1 MMKQN
6 NIIDILFYGFI
17 MISLVF
23 ISDQAFAVQQNVQS
37 NNQQLLFQYSNKTES
52 MQNSMM
58 TVFTDSS
65 SYVDGE
71 FMTISGNV
79 GSVTGLKFAAI
90 EIFNPSGIL
99 IHVEQLPINGG

>member
-1 MMKQN
+1 MIEMVEVN
-6 NIIDILFYGFI
+6 LLCSIVFYGFI

-23 ISDQAFAVQQNVQS
+23 IFDQAFAVQQNVQS
-37 NNQQLLFQYSNKTES
+37 NNQQLLFQYSNTTES

-90 EIFNPSGIL
+90 EVFNPSRIL
-99 IHVEQLPINGG
+99 IHVEQL